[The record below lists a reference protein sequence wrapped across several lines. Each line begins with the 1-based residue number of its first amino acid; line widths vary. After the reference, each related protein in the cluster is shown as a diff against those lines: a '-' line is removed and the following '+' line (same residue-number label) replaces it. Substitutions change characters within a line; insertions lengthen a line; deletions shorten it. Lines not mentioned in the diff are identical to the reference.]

1 MFRLWGVSM
10 SSTEGATDVRSA
22 RPRKSITVR
31 RVLALVVGA
40 IWLVLTIPALGLAAM
55 SVMASDGGVNAAIY
69 TFVFACFALPLTTLL
84 AAVGGFVSGVTG
96 RMRFVAIGS
105 ALPFVALAV
114 AFGAIAFGAGAAPA
128 T

>member
-1 MFRLWGVSM
+1 MT
-10 SSTEGATDVRSA
+10 STDTSISVDGATPPRA
-22 RPRKSITVR
+22 RASKVR

-40 IWLVLTIPALGLAAM
+40 IWLVLTVPALGLAAM